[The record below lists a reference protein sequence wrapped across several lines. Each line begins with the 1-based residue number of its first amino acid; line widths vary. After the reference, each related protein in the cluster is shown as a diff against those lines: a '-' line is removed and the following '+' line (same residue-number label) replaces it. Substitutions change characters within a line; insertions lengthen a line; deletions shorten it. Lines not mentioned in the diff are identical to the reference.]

1 VHRRLLSSYLRDERS
16 RALGLALLLLVS
28 QLVPLAEPLLLKGFV
43 DRATAGDPLAVLV
56 AIAIAYIVVALVAQV
71 LSVVVSRSGTVLAWR
86 VTNRMRADVATHVL
100 GLDHAWLSRLSPGQ
114 LIERVDGDI
123 TGISEYYSQ
132 VVLQVVAAA
141 ILLVGVLV
149 LVSVQDIWA
158 GVVFAAFSVV
168 ALVVLRR
175 SRDHAVPAATA
186 QREASAELFGSIEE
200 RLAGLDDVRAN
211 GGGDHAMRR
220 FHEVSA
226 SAYATRARSEWR
238 AAEVGTLSYATFAAG
253 TIVALCTGVFLY
265 NSGAISIGTVFL
277 LFQSIQ
283 LVRGSLE
290 VIADQ
295 LRSLQQAGAGATRI
309 AQLFELQPTIVDGPV
324 ERLPRGALAVTFE
337 HVSFS
342 YGDGARALDEV
353 SFSLA
358 PAQVLGVVGR
368 TGSGKSTLA
377 RLLLRL
383 YDIDDGSVRVG
394 GVDVRE
400 LSVHGLRDAVGI
412 VPQDVQLFEATL
424 RDNLTLFAEH
434 ADDDLLRGV
443 LTDLDLAE
451 WFGRLPAGL
460 DTLIGGTGVGLSAGE
475 AQLLAFARVF
485 LRDPGLVI
493 LDEASSRLD
502 PATELRIE
510 RAVDHLLEGRSAI
523 LIAHRL
529 ATLQRADDVL
539 VLDDG
544 QVAEHGARA
553 ALLADAASHF
563 STLVEL
569 GDNERS
575 GGSLAAGFCNRER
588 SDASRRSPS

>member
-1 VHRRLLSSYLRDERS
+1 LLSSYLRDERS
-16 RALGLALLLLVS
+16 RAAGLAVLLLVS

-43 DRATAGDPLAVLV
+43 DRAAAGDALVVLV
-56 AIAIAYIVVALVAQV
+56 AIAVAYIVVALVAQV

-86 VTNRMRADVATHVL
+86 VTDRMRADVATHVL
-100 GLDHAWLSRLSPGQ
+100 GLDHAWLSRQSPGQ

-158 GVVFAAFSVV
+158 GVVFALFSLV

-226 SAYATRARSEWR
+226 SAYTARARAEWR
-238 AAEVGTLSYATFAAG
+238 GAEVGTLSYATFAAG
-253 TIVALCTGVFLY
+253 TVVALCTGVFLY
-265 NSGAISIGTVFL
+265 NSGEISIGTVFL

-309 AQLFELQPTIVDGPV
+309 AQLFALQPTIVDGPV
-324 ERLPRGALAVTFE
+324 GRLPQGALAVEFE

-342 YGDGARALDEV
+342 YGDGPRALDDI

-358 PAQVLGVVGR
+358 PGQVLGVVGR

-383 YDIDDGSVRVG
+383 YDAEDGHVRID

-400 LSVHGLRDAVGI
+400 LSVHGLREAVGI

-424 RDNLTLFAEH
+424 RDNLTLFADH
-434 ADDDLLRGV
+434 ADDERLCRV
-443 LTDLDLAE
+443 LADLDLAE
-451 WFGRLPAGL
+451 WYARLPGGL
-460 DTLIGGTGVGLSAGE
+460 DTLIGGTGVGVSAGE

-510 RAVDHLLEGRSAI
+510 RAVDRLLDGRTAI
-523 LIAHRL
+523 LVAHRL

-544 QVAEHGARA
+544 RVAELGARA
-553 ALLADAASHF
+553 ALLSDAQSHF

-569 GDNERS
+569 GQRS
-575 GGSLAAGFCNRER
+575 G
-588 SDASRRSPS
+588 AS